1 MDLLTEFL
9 RRLRTLFNGG
19 RLHSD
24 LDEEMRLHLELRA
37 QQHAASGVSAEEAR
51 RVAQRSFGNPTLLR
65 EQSHLAWGWGWL
77 ESFLKDVAYGLR
89 SLLRSP
95 ALTAVALLS
104 LALGIGANTAIFSFL
119 DAVLLRNLPVQ
130 QPQQLVL
137 LGTGAW
143 GGIADAFGITE
154 LYSYPFFRELQKD
167 NSVFSDTASI
177 LSMTNPVFGI
187 VSGRTHPEPMKVQ
200 LVSGTY
206 FPTLGVRPL
215 MGRLLTDDDDRT
227 EGNHPVAVISYAWW
241 NRALSRDPD
250 ILSRKLKLG
259 NTIFDIVGVAPPEF
273 FGTSVGQEPD
283 MWVPMSMIASVPP
296 NWGSYSDKRN
306 ESLYILGRLK
316 PGVSLA
322 AATANIDLLFHQIW
336 LSYRNA
342 HTNQGDLTQ
351 LQNTHVPLT
360 PIATGL
366 SQLRGQFSQPLKMLM
381 ALSGIVLLIA
391 CANIANLLLAR
402 STARAREFAVRQA
415 LGAKRSR
422 LVRQLL
428 TESLLLATLGGA
440 LGIAVSVLADH
451 LLLRMVSTGADM
463 LPLDVSIHSRLLL
476 FTFAVSVCTALL
488 FGTLPALRATRL
500 QLTDVLKDGRSPGS
514 GAAKTPLAKSL
525 ITLQVAF
532 SLVLLVGA
540 GLFVRSLINLNNVD
554 TGFNRHNALVMNLDP
569 SSIGYKD
576 TEPRLT
582 ALYQQIEQRVAALHG
597 VTAVSFA
604 FLTFDQGSWS
614 GNITVPGIDPSQSSN
629 VNHDVVGNGYF
640 KAMGIP
646 ILAGRA
652 FGPQDT
658 ATSQKVAVIS
668 QHFAKLYF
676 PNSNPIGRTYHLGGP
691 EASWQMRIIGIAKNV
706 KFQSL
711 DEKPTTLDYIDYT
724 QRPQYLQDFI
734 VRYDGDSAAVS
745 TAVQNA
751 IHSINSS
758 LPITRVSSLQEEVSG
773 SITQQ
778 RTVAQLSAFFGLLAV
793 FLSCIGI
800 YGLMSY
806 MVSRRTNEIG
816 VRIALG
822 ASRAS
827 VSWMV
832 MREILL
838 LVGIGVAIGVPVTL
852 ACSRLVGNMLYG
864 IRPTDAASVVGS
876 VLALL
881 LLGLL
886 SGWLPARRAS
896 HVDPMVALRYE

>member
-1 MDLLTEFL
+1 MRWWQMGKRDADLEREL
-9 RRLRTLFNGG
+9 R
-19 RLHSD
+19 SD
-24 LDEEMRLHLELRA
+24 LELEEEEQREG
-37 QQHAASGVSAEEAR
+37 GVSPEEAR
-51 RVAQRSFGNPTLLR
+51 HAALRAFGNPTLIR

-77 ESFLKDVAYGLR
+77 ESFLKDLAYGLR

-119 DAVLLRNLPVQ
+119 DAVLLRDLPVQ

-137 LGTGAW
+137 LGNGAW
-143 GGIADAFGITE
+143 GGISDAYAITE

-167 NSVFSDTASI
+167 NSVFSDTAAI
-177 LSMTNPVFGI
+177 LSMTNPVYGI
-187 VSGRTHPEPMKVQ
+187 VSGRTQPEPMKVQ
-200 LVSGTY
+200 LISGTY

-215 MGRLLTDDDDRT
+215 MGRLLTDADDRT
-227 EGNHPVAVISYAWW
+227 EGKHPVAVVSYAWW
-241 NRALSRDPD
+241 NRALSRDPGV
-250 ILSRKLKLG
+250 LSRRLKLG
-259 NTIFDIVGVAPPEF
+259 DTTFDIVGVAPPEF
-273 FGTSVGQEPD
+273 FGTNVGQEPD
-283 MWVPMSMIASVPP
+283 IWVPMSMITAVPP

-322 AATANIDLLFHQIW
+322 QATPNIDLRFHQIW
-336 LSYRNA
+336 LSYRND
-342 HTNQGDLTQ
+342 HTNQQDLTN
-351 LQNTHVPLT
+351 LQKTHVPLT

-366 SQLRGQFSQPLKMLM
+366 SQIRGEFSQPLKMLM
-381 ALSGIVLLIA
+381 ALTGIVLLIA

-415 LGAKRSR
+415 LGATRSR

-428 TESLLLATLGGA
+428 TESLLLAILGGA
-440 LGIAVSVLADH
+440 LGIALSVLADH

-476 FTFAVSVCTALL
+476 FTLAVTVCTAIL

-500 QLTDVLKDGRSPGS
+500 ELTDVLKDGRSPS
-514 GAAKTPLAKSL
+514 FGAAKTPLAKSL
-525 ITLQVAF
+525 IVVQVAF

-576 TEPRLT
+576 TEPRLI
-582 ALYQQIEQRVAALHG
+582 ALYQQIEQRVAAVHG
-597 VTAVSFA
+597 VSAVSFA
-604 FLTFDQGSWS
+604 SFTFNQGAW
-614 GNITVPGIDPSQSSN
+614 NNFILVPGVDPSQSTN
-629 VNHDVVGNGYF
+629 ICHDVVGNDYF
-640 KAMGIP
+640 KAMDIP
-646 ILAGRA
+646 LIAGRS
-652 FGPQDT
+652 FSPQDT
-658 ATSQKVAVIS
+658 ASSQKVVVIS
-668 QHFAKLYF
+668 ESLAKKYF
-676 PNSNPIGRTYHLGGP
+676 PNTNPIGRHYQIGD
-691 EASWQMRIIGIAKNV
+691 ASSPWDMEIIGIAKDV
-706 KFQSL
+706 KFKGLNINSGV
-711 DEKPTTLDYIDYT
+711 LDYVDYV

-734 VRYDGDSAAVS
+734 VRYDGDSTAVS

-751 IHSINSS
+751 IHSLDSN
-758 LPITRVSSLQEEVSG
+758 LPITRVSSLDEQVSG

-827 VSWMV
+827 VSWLI
-832 MREILL
+832 MREILV
-838 LVGIGVAIGVPVTL
+838 LVGLGVAIGVPVTL
-852 ACSRLVGNMLYG
+852 ACSRLVSNMVFG
-864 IRPTDAASVVGS
+864 IRPTDADSVACSVV
-876 VLALL
+876 ALL
-881 LLGLL
+881 LVGLL

-896 HVDPMVALRYE
+896 RLDPMQALRTD

>member
-154 LYSYPFFRELQKD
+154 LYSYPFYRELQKD

-283 MWVPMSMIASVPP
+283 MWVPMSMITSVPP

-322 AATANIDLLFHQIW
+322 QATPTSIFSSTRSGSA
-336 LSYRNA
+336 
-342 HTNQGDLTQ
+342 
-351 LQNTHVPLT
+351 
-360 PIATGL
+360 IATPTPTRVT
-366 SQLRGQFSQPLKMLM
+366 SPSCRTRTF
-381 ALSGIVLLIA
+381 
-391 CANIANLLLAR
+391 
-402 STARAREFAVRQA
+402 
-415 LGAKRSR
+415 RSR
-422 LVRQLL
+422 PSPPV
-428 TESLLLATLGGA
+428 
-440 LGIAVSVLADH
+440 
-451 LLLRMVSTGADM
+451 
-463 LPLDVSIHSRLLL
+463 
-476 FTFAVSVCTALL
+476 F
-488 FGTLPALRATRL
+488 
-500 QLTDVLKDGRSPGS
+500 RS
-514 GAAKTPLAKSL
+514 
-525 ITLQVAF
+525 
-532 SLVLLVGA
+532 
-540 GLFVRSLINLNNVD
+540 
-554 TGFNRHNALVMNLDP
+554 
-569 SSIGYKD
+569 
-576 TEPRLT
+576 
-582 ALYQQIEQRVAALHG
+582 
-597 VTAVSFA
+597 
-604 FLTFDQGSWS
+604 
-614 GNITVPGIDPSQSSN
+614 
-629 VNHDVVGNGYF
+629 
-640 KAMGIP
+640 
-646 ILAGRA
+646 
-652 FGPQDT
+652 
-658 ATSQKVAVIS
+658 
-668 QHFAKLYF
+668 
-676 PNSNPIGRTYHLGGP
+676 
-691 EASWQMRIIGIAKNV
+691 
-706 KFQSL
+706 
-711 DEKPTTLDYIDYT
+711 
-724 QRPQYLQDFI
+724 
-734 VRYDGDSAAVS
+734 SAA
-745 TAVQNA
+745 
-751 IHSINSS
+751 SS
-758 LPITRVSSLQEEVSG
+758 R
-773 SITQQ
+773 
-778 RTVAQLSAFFGLLAV
+778 
-793 FLSCIGI
+793 
-800 YGLMSY
+800 
-806 MVSRRTNEIG
+806 
-816 VRIALG
+816 
-822 ASRAS
+822 
-827 VSWMV
+827 
-832 MREILL
+832 
-838 LVGIGVAIGVPVTL
+838 
-852 ACSRLVGNMLYG
+852 
-864 IRPTDAASVVGS
+864 
-876 VLALL
+876 
-881 LLGLL
+881 
-886 SGWLPARRAS
+886 S
-896 HVDPMVALRYE
+896 H